1 MLVKKIYHFFTSG
14 FPGCQSDIN
23 RNKTRVRKE
32 TDKILESEC
41 SAFNGEEFKT
51 RSQIILK
58 MMYFFQVLPFY
69 LLQFCSGMSVG
80 KNYKSPAT
88 HLKGNAFFHKL

>member
-1 MLVKKIYHFFTSG
+1 MWLKNVSKKILSFFTSG

-88 HLKGNAFFHKL
+88 H